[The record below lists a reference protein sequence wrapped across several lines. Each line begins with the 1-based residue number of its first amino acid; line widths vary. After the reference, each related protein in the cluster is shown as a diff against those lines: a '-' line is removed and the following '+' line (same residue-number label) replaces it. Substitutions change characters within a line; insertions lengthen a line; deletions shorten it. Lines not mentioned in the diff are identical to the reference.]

1 MTPTLTHRWKY
12 VPTPDNSTVD
22 RLSAELGI
30 DRSLC
35 ALLVQRGIDTFEEAR
50 EFFRPHA
57 GQLHDPFLMKDMD
70 KAVERVINALGD
82 GERIMVYGD
91 YDVDGTTSVATVY
104 SILRTVTDNLEYYI
118 PDRYKEGYGI
128 SRAGIDTAKKNGV
141 SLIIALD
148 CGIKA
153 LDLVKYAQS
162 KGIDLIICDHHRP
175 GSEIPDAV
183 AVLDPKRSDC
193 AYPYKELC
201 GCGVGFKLM
210 QALSIRGAFDFE
222 TCLECID
229 LVAVAIGAD
238 IVPITGENR
247 TLAYLG
253 MEKINTRPGNGIK
266 AILETAKYK
275 GSLSVSNVVFV
286 IGPRINAAGRMASGN
301 RAVELLISDGAK
313 AGLLLSET
321 INEHNN
327 NRRELDK
334 AITAQALEMIQSN
347 PEMQNAKSTVVYH
360 ESWHKGVIGIVASR
374 LTESYYRPTIV
385 LTESNGMATGS
396 ARSVKGFDIYN
407 AIDACSDLLDQ
418 FGGHAFA
425 AGLSLPVDQLESFTQ
440 KFEAVVSESITEEQ
454 LTPEIEIDLELDLAD
469 ITDRFF
475 RVLKQMSPFGPGNM
489 NPVFVTHHCIDA
501 GNSRVVGGDHLKL
514 NVCQTSNPQHTM
526 DGIAFRMEHHY
537 ADVTDGKPF
546 SLVYSIEENL
556 WNGRVSL
563 QLNVKDIRFDEQ

>member
-1 MTPTLTHRWKY
+1 MTPTLTYQWKFR
-12 VPTPDNSTVD
+12 PDADPALVD
-22 RLSAELGI
+22 HLANELGI
-30 DRSLC
+30 DRNLC
-35 ALLVQRGIDTFEEAR
+35 ELLVQRGISTFDEAR
-50 EFFRPHA
+50 DFFRPHA

-70 KAVERVINALGD
+70 VAVERVIRALGD

-104 SILRTVTDNLEYYI
+104 SVLSTVTDNIEYYI
-118 PDRYKEGYGI
+118 PDRYKEGYGL
-128 SRAGIDTAKKNGV
+128 SKAGIDTAKKNGV

-153 LDLVKYAQS
+153 IDLTRYAQS

-183 AVLDPKRSDC
+183 AVLDPKRRDC
-193 AYPYKELC
+193 DYPYKELC

-210 QALSIRGAFDFE
+210 QALSMQGAFDFE
-222 TCLECID
+222 VCLEYID

-247 TLAYLG
+247 TLAALG
-253 MEKINTRPGNGIK
+253 MEKINNNPSRGIA

-301 RAVELLISDGAK
+301 RAVELLISDEAE
-313 AGLLLSET
+313 ASALLSAT

-334 AITAQALEMIQSN
+334 AITTQALEMIASN
-347 PEMQNAKSTVVYH
+347 TEMQLAKTSVVFH
-360 ESWHKGVIGIVASR
+360 ESWHKGVVGIVASR

-396 ARSVKGFDIYN
+396 ARSVKGFDIYD

-425 AGLSLPVDQLESFTQ
+425 AGLSLPVENLDRFAQ
-440 KFEAVVSESITEEQ
+440 KFEEVVASTITEEQ

-469 ITDRFF
+469 ITDRFY
-475 RVLKQMSPFGPGNM
+475 RVLKQMAPFGPGNM
-489 NPVFVTHHCIDA
+489 NPVFVSHHCINA
-501 GNSRVVGGDHLKL
+501 GNTRVVGGDHLKL
-514 NVCQTSNPQHTM
+514 HVCQTANPGITM
-526 DGIAFRMEHHY
+526 DGIAFRMSHHY
-537 ADVTDGKPF
+537 ADIADGKPF
-546 SLVYSIEENL
+546 SLVYSIEENE
-556 WNGRVSL
+556 WKGRVNL
-563 QLNVKDIRFDEQ
+563 QLSVKDVRFD

>member
-1 MTPTLTHRWKY
+1 MTPTLIYQWKFQ
-12 VPTPDNSTVD
+12 PEPDPAVVN
-22 RLSAELGI
+22 RLVNELGI

-35 ALLVQRGIDTFEEAR
+35 ALLAQRGINTFDEAR

-70 KAVERVINALGD
+70 AAVDRVIRALGD
-82 GERIMVYGD
+82 GERLMIYGD

-104 SILRTVTDNLEYYI
+104 SILRSVTDNIEYYI
-118 PDRYKEGYGI
+118 PDRYKEGYGL
-128 SRAGIDTAKKNGV
+128 SKAGIDTAKKNGV

-153 LDLVKYAQS
+153 IDLTLYAQS

-175 GSEIPDAV
+175 GDKIPDAV
-183 AVLDPKRSDC
+183 AVLDPKRRDC
-193 AYPYKELC
+193 DYPYKELC

-210 QALSIRGAFDFE
+210 QALSMRGAFDFE
-222 TCLECID
+222 VCLEYID

-247 TLAYLG
+247 TLAALG
-253 MEKINTRPGNGIK
+253 MEKINNNPSRGIA

-301 RAVELLISDGAK
+301 RAVELLISEEADAS
-313 AGLLLSET
+313 ALLSKT

-334 AITAQALEMIQSN
+334 AITAQALEMIGSN
-347 PEMQNAKSTVVYH
+347 TEMQLAKTSVVYH
-360 ESWHKGVIGIVASR
+360 ESWHKGVVGIVASR

-396 ARSVKGFDIYN
+396 ARSVKGFDIYH
-407 AIDACSDLLDQ
+407 AIDACSDLLEQ

-425 AGLSLPVDQLESFTQ
+425 AGLSLPVENLDRFAQ
-440 KFEAVVSESITEEQ
+440 KFEEVVASTITEEQ

-469 ITDRFF
+469 ITDRFY

-489 NPVFVTHHCIDA
+489 NPVFVSHNCMNA

-514 NVCQTSNPQHTM
+514 HVCQTANPGITM
-526 DGIAFRMEHHY
+526 DGIAFRMGHHY
-537 ADVTDGKPF
+537 ADVIDGKPF
-546 SLVYSIEENL
+546 SLVYSIEENE
-556 WNGRVSL
+556 WNGRVTL
-563 QLNVKDIRFDEQ
+563 QLSVKDIRFK

>member
-1 MTPTLTHRWKY
+1 MTPTLTYQWKFQPEADPA
-12 VPTPDNSTVD
+12 VVD
-22 RLSAELGI
+22 HLTNALGI
-30 DRSLC
+30 DRNLC
-35 ALLVQRGIDTFEEAR
+35 ELLVQRGVTNFDEAR
-50 EFFRPHA
+50 DFFRPHA

-70 KAVERVINALGD
+70 IAVERVIRALGD

-104 SILRTVTDNLEYYI
+104 SVLRSVTENIEYYI
-118 PDRYKEGYGI
+118 PDRYKEGYGL
-128 SRAGIDTAKKNGV
+128 SKAGIDAAKKNGV

-153 LDLVKYAQS
+153 IDLTLYAQS
-162 KGIDLIICDHHRP
+162 NGIDLIICDHHRP
-175 GSEIPDAV
+175 GSEIPKAV

-193 AYPYKELC
+193 HYPYKELC

-210 QALSIRGAFDFE
+210 QALSMQGAFDFE
-222 TCLECID
+222 VCLEYID

-247 TLAYLG
+247 TLAALG
-253 MEKINTRPGNGIK
+253 MEKINNNPSRGIA

-301 RAVELLISDGAK
+301 RAVELLISEEADAS
-313 AGLLLSET
+313 ALLSQT
-321 INEHNN
+321 IDEHNN

-334 AITAQALEMIQSN
+334 AITMQALEMIGSN
-347 PEMQNAKSTVVYH
+347 TEMQLAKTSVVFH
-360 ESWHKGVIGIVASR
+360 ESWHKGVVGIVASR

-396 ARSVKGFDIYN
+396 ARSVKGFDIYD
-407 AIDACSDLLDQ
+407 AIDACSDLLEQ

-425 AGLSLPVDQLESFTQ
+425 AGLSLPVENLDRFAQ
-440 KFEAVVSESITEEQ
+440 KFEEVVASTITEEQ

-469 ITDRFF
+469 ITDRFY

-489 NPVFVTHHCIDA
+489 NPVFVSHHCINA
-501 GNSRVVGGDHLKL
+501 GNTRVVGGDHLKL
-514 NVCQTSNPQHTM
+514 HVCQTANPGITM
-526 DGIAFRMEHHY
+526 DGIAFRMGHHY
-537 ADVTDGKPF
+537 ADVIDGKPF
-546 SLVYSIEENL
+546 SLVYSIEENE
-556 WNGRVSL
+556 WKGRVNL
-563 QLNVKDIRFDEQ
+563 QLSVKDVRFE